1 MAGVRGYSQPVS
13 DDSGAG
19 LRFPDGPKLELDQLI
34 DQLVERAQDVK
45 RAQGRLRKLVA
56 AIDVITG
63 ELGIEAVL
71 QHIVEAAVTLV
82 GARYGA
88 LGVIGNDGGLERF
101 IHVGIDPVK
110 VDEIGPLPAGKGL
123 LGALISDPNPI
134 RLPQLSADERSSG
147 FPAHHPPMDSFL
159 GAPIRV
165 RGEVFGNIYLTES
178 DRGEFTAEDE
188 ELVRALAVT
197 AGTAISNARL
207 FDESRRQQRWLGA
220 SAKISARLMAD
231 SGEEP
236 LRMIARRAHEVAE
249 ADRVVVMLRV
259 PETDDVIVE
268 AAVGDDADDLVG
280 HRFSMSNT
288 ISGEAIT
295 TGEPILLRSGADA
308 SAGVTHL
315 AVVSDGPIMVVPL
328 VGTGRP
334 IGALSLTRG
343 AGRLAFTAADLAMT
357 TAFAN
362 HASVAVEL
370 SAARADQQRVALLE
384 DRDRIARDLHDHVIQ
399 QLFSTGL
406 SLESVAA
413 RLGSSEPAAEKIRAL
428 VGDLDGTIRQIRTSI
443 FELRGPLGGGSNT
456 GLRSGVLDL
465 VAELAAGLGFTPS
478 VTFTGPVDSEI
489 APELADD
496 VVACIREALTNIVK
510 YAKAHAVIVE
520 VGVDGGYLTV
530 RVCDDG
536 IGVGDTSRRSGLAN
550 LLSRAERWDGSC
562 DVTARPT
569 GGTELSWKAPVS

>member
-1 MAGVRGYSQPVS
+1 MT
-13 DDSGAG
+13 DDSAAG
-19 LRFPDGPKLELDQLI
+19 LQFPDGPKLELDQLI
-34 DQLVERAQDVK
+34 DQLVERAHDVK

-56 AIDVITG
+56 AIDIITG

-71 QHIVEAAVTLV
+71 QHIVEAAVVLV

-88 LGVIGNDGGLERF
+88 LGVIGGDGQLERF
-101 IHVGIDPVK
+101 IHVGIDSSD
-110 VDEIGPLPAGKGL
+110 VDDIGPLPTGKGL
-123 LGALISDPNPI
+123 LGAVIFDPNPI
-134 RLPQLSADERSSG
+134 RLPRLSADERSSG

-178 DRGEFTAEDE
+178 DRGEFSAEDE

-220 SAKISARLMAD
+220 SAEISARLMAD
-231 SGEEP
+231 AGEQP

-259 PETDDVIVE
+259 PDTDDVIVE
-268 AAVGDDADDLVG
+268 AAVGDDADELAG
-280 HRFSMSNT
+280 HRFAMSAT
-288 ISGEAIT
+288 ISGEAIE

-308 SAGVTHL
+308 NAGITQLEVATG
-315 AVVSDGPIMVVPL
+315 GPIMVVPL

-334 IGALSLTRG
+334 VGALSLTRR
-343 AGRLAFTAADLAMT
+343 AGKSAFTAADLAMT

-370 SAARADQQRVALLE
+370 SAVRADQQRVALLE

-406 SLESVAA
+406 SLEGVAA
-413 RLGSSEPAAEKIRAL
+413 RLVSNDAAAEKIRTL

-443 FELRGPLGGGSNT
+443 FELRGPLAGAGAT
-456 GLRSGVLDL
+456 GVRSRVLDL
-465 VAELAAGLGFTPS
+465 VAELAAGLGFAPS
-478 VTFTGPVDSEI
+478 VSFVGPVDSDI
-489 APELADD
+489 GGELGDD
-496 VVACIREALTNIVK
+496 VVACVREALTNVVK
-510 YAKAHAVIVE
+510 YAQAHSVTVE
-520 VGVDGGYLTV
+520 VSSKGGQATV
-530 RVCDDG
+530 QVCDDG
-536 IGVGDTSRRSGLAN
+536 IGITDTARRSGLAN
-550 LLSRAERWDGSC
+550 LRSRAERWAGSF
-562 DVTARPT
+562 DVLARPA
-569 GGTELSWKAPVS
+569 GGTELVWKAPVS